1 MIALCGYSNENDEA
15 QMRGYMGNSQLVS
28 KSFVSVLAAA
38 FSLAQAQV
46 SRATLDQQLESQYT
60 LTTPLA
66 DYSDFSITGSVL
78 TLQKNGFSA
87 GLVSNQVPTTSIYKN
102 GQIKADNVGVASS
115 AAKRACGMI
124 KLPGCDRAQSAVP
137 SRDFVR
143 GERLY
148 VTRIAVDWNKDIV
161 VFDLISDFYPGAGRY
176 KGSLK
181 FQFPGGSVASAD
193 LAQLQPT
200 IAEVFSVQ
208 YSVSTLQ
215 PQAATQMQ
223 PMPPPQQA
231 QYPAQA
237 RQEQPEAPLPP
248 LDIPVAP
255 PSDKPAPVVETKVID
270 VGQTKEQVT
279 AILGKPINVSV
290 YSGNKEIYSYN
301 NVNVTFVNGKVTDAE

>member
-1 MIALCGYSNENDEA
+1 
-15 QMRGYMGNSQLVS
+15 MGNMQLVLNY
-28 KSFVSVLAAA
+28 FVAVVAAA

-46 SRATLDQQLESQYT
+46 SGATLEQQLESQYT

-66 DYSDFSITGSVL
+66 DYSDFSIAGSVL

-87 GLVSNQVPTTSIYKN
+87 GLVSNQVPTTSTYKN
-102 GQIKADNVGVASS
+102 GQFKADNVGVASS
-115 AAKRACGMI
+115 AAKKACGMI
-124 KLPGCDRAQSAVP
+124 KLPGCDKAQSAVP

-148 VTRIAVDWNKDIV
+148 VTRIAVDRNKDTV

-193 LAQLQPT
+193 LAQVQRT
-200 IAEVFSVQ
+200 IAEVFGVQ
-208 YSVSTLQ
+208 YPVSTLQ
-215 PQAATQMQ
+215 PQMATQMQ
-223 PMPPPQQA
+223 PMPPAQA
-231 QYPAQA
+231 PYPAQA
-237 RQEQPEAPLPP
+237 RQEQPEASLPP

-255 PSDKPAPVVETKVID
+255 PSDTPAPVVETKVID

-279 AILGKPINVSV
+279 AILGKPINVFF
-290 YSGNKEIYSYN
+290 YAGNKEIYSYK

>member
-1 MIALCGYSNENDEA
+1 
-15 QMRGYMGNSQLVS
+15 MRGYTGNMLLVS
-28 KSFVSVLAAA
+28 NSFVAVVAAA

-46 SRATLDQQLESQYT
+46 SGATLEQQLESQYT

-115 AAKRACGMI
+115 AAKKACEMI
-124 KLPGCDRAQSAVP
+124 KLPGCDKAQSAVP
-137 SRDFVR
+137 SRAFVR

-148 VTRIAVDWNKDIV
+148 VARIAVDQNKDTV

-176 KGSLK
+176 KGSLR

-193 LAQLQPT
+193 LAQLQAT
-200 IAEVFSVQ
+200 IAEVFSIQ

-223 PMPPPQQA
+223 PMPPPQA
-231 QYPAQA
+231 PYPAQA

-255 PSDKPAPVVETKVID
+255 PSDTPAPVVETKVID
-270 VGQTKEQVT
+270 AGQTREQVT

-301 NVNVTFVNGKVTDAE
+301 NVNVTFVNGRVTDAE